1 MSLKEKIEAA
11 AEEAEDEE
19 EAAQAQLLKN
29 SLTKDERSMVWGR
42 HQTYLKKIPL
52 EKDDRAKLA
61 KVEKGL
67 SAALWLM
74 KKECKKYVHPARE
87 VVQ

>member
-42 HQTYLKKIPL
+42 HKT
-52 EKDDRAKLA
+52 
-61 KVEKGL
+61 
-67 SAALWLM
+67 
-74 KKECKKYVHPARE
+74 
-87 VVQ
+87 